1 MFELDPDNYP
11 RLIFL
16 GLLIFSLAGWL
27 IVEFRSRFGQT
38 LRSMAAWGLIFLGL
52 MAGFG
57 LWQDIRVTL
66 PPRQKV
72 EASGEIR
79 LPRSEDGHY
88 YAQLTIKGTT
98 VLFMVDTGASQVSLS
113 QKDAK
118 RLGFAPD
125 DLVYSGRAQTAN
137 GTIRTAQVMLE
148 QVELG
153 PYHDDRIRAS
163 VGDGELGTS
172 LLGMSY
178 LDRYEISINSREMV
192 LRR

>member
-1 MFELDPDNYP
+1 MFDLDPDNYP

-38 LRSMAAWGLIFLGL
+38 LRSMAAWGLIFIGL

-66 PPRQKV
+66 PPMQKI

-79 LPRSEDGHY
+79 LPRSDDGHY

-98 VLFMVDTGASQVSLS
+98 VLFMVDTGATGIVLS
-113 QKDAK
+113 DKDTK
-118 RLGFAPD
+118 RLKID
-125 DLVYSGRAQTAN
+125 RSSLVFLGQARTAN

-148 QVELG
+148 QVDLG

>member
-1 MFELDPDNYP
+1 MFDLDPDNYP

-16 GLLIFSLAGWL
+16 SLLILSLVGWL

-38 LRSMAAWGLIFLGL
+38 LRSMAAWGLIFIGL

-57 LWQDIRVTL
+57 LWQDIRVNL
-66 PPRQKV
+66 PPMQKV

-98 VLFMVDTGASQVSLS
+98 VLFMVDTGASQVALS

-118 RLGFAPD
+118 RLGFDAD
-125 DLVYSGRAQTAN
+125 SLIFSGRAQTAN

-153 PYHDDRIRAS
+153 PYQDDRIRAS

>member
-1 MFELDPDNYP
+1 MFDLDPDNYP

-16 GLLIFSLAGWL
+16 SLLILSLAGWL
-27 IVEFRSRFGQT
+27 IVEFRSRFGQA
-38 LRSMAAWGLIFLGL
+38 LRSMAAWGLIFIGL

-57 LWQDIRVTL
+57 LWQDIRVNL
-66 PPRQKV
+66 PPMQKV
-72 EASGEIR
+72 EATGEIR

-88 YAQLTIKGTT
+88 YAQLTIKGTK
-98 VLFMVDTGASQVSLS
+98 VLFMIDTGASQVALS

-118 RLGFAPD
+118 RLGFDAD
-125 DLVYSGRAQTAN
+125 SLIFSGRAQTAN

-153 PYHDDRIRAS
+153 PYRDDKIRAS
-163 VGDGELGTS
+163 VGDGDLGTS

>member
-1 MFELDPDNYP
+1 MFDLDPDNYP

-16 GLLIFSLAGWL
+16 SLLILSLLGWL

-38 LRSMAAWGLIFLGL
+38 LRSMAAWGLIFIGL

-57 LWQDIRVTL
+57 LWQDIRVNL
-66 PPRQKV
+66 PPLQKV
-72 EASGEIR
+72 ETSGEIR

-88 YAQLTIKGTT
+88 YAQLTIKGTK
-98 VLFMVDTGASQVSLS
+98 VLFMVDTGASQVALS

-118 RLGFAPD
+118 RLGFDPD
-125 DLVYSGRAQTAN
+125 SLVFSGRAQTAN
-137 GTIRTAQVMLE
+137 GTIRTAQVTLE
-148 QVELG
+148 KVELG
-153 PYHDDRIRAS
+153 PYQDDKIRAS